1 MKKKTLY
8 TLNVGDQE
16 YEDMEGEEDK
26 DNTAT
31 TGLLYSE
38 ADRCPICLNCLLEK
52 EIGFPE
58 SCNHV
63 FCMTCILKWAE
74 TLASCPIDRKP
85 FQAVFKVSALEGC
98 VKVQVKRQLRETK
111 DKINE
116 TSFKKLL
123 SYHENS
129 KSSMRKYIIRD
140 DLLSAKLQDL
150 KIHRKTKHS
159 EMGGKKNATI
169 KIKKPRRSNQCT
181 SQYFRNFF
189 SNMFSSS
196 SNTGESSFTCRAYCT
211 EFIEVNE
218 VSALIRQKRQELE
231 LSWFPDT
238 LPGIGRIG
246 FIPWNIETEVL
257 PPIPSVLPRTIFPT
271 STISLENFGTSCK
284 GYALAHTQEGEEKKQ
299 TSGTSNTR
307 GSRRKPAATTPT
319 RRSTRNTRAETVTQ
333 SQRSPVSNNSGCD
346 APENNNPS
354 VSVSSSAES
363 EKQTRQA
370 PKRKSVRRGRKP
382 PLLKKKL
389 RSSAP
394 PPEKSSSSDSVDEE
408 TAESDT
414 PPVLEKEHQSDEESS
429 NTFTVQTDVKNKS
442 ANGLKS
448 CSEQIEESEE
458 HIENHDTEEK
468 VESLYSESCIQNPPV
483 LVEEEEEVQK
493 VENTGIE
500 DIQKVEN
507 TVIED
512 IQKVENTGI
521 EEIQKVENTG
531 IEDIQ
536 KVETTGIEEIKKVDN
551 TGIEEIQK
559 TENTG
564 IEEIQKTENTGI
576 EEIQKVE
583 NTGIE
588 EIQKVENTDNEEI
601 QKVENTDNE
610 EIQKVE
616 NTDNE
621 EIQKVENTDNEEIQK
636 VENTDNEAYVFC
648 LESEISENISEKDDD
663 LLENQDQVSGPS
675 ESEVKDICTDHSPN
689 DSLTCSA
696 SEMEVQQ
703 PIPNLDELSENAEVV
718 VDEEKVVEVNE
729 EKVKD
734 VNDEEVRE
742 STIVETI
749 DHEDSTVKAD
759 QLVDSPKL
767 EFSEGGIIQRV
778 DKTSI
783 ESSEI
788 QLPGHVETEDAE
800 IITTCDTSGNENFK
814 SIQDSE
820 NNLLKI
826 NLNTKLDTS
835 LEEKIDSLVE
845 HPRSTELPNTHIEQ
859 IQKHFSEDNN
869 EMIPMECDS
878 FCSDQNESG
887 IELSV
892 NADAKQLNRNS
903 AEHGSQNNMPSSDS
917 VSEKVETLSQPF
929 ESPTDMIDKAK
940 KPRTRRSRFHSPSTT
955 WSPNKDTAREK
966 KRSQSPSPKRETGKE
981 SRKSQSPSPKKES
994 ARGRRKSRSQSPKK
1008 DIAKERSQSQS
1019 RSPKKDSTRDG
1030 KRSESLSP
1038 KRDTSRENRRS
1049 QSRVKDYSPREKS
1062 RSQSRERESDRDG
1075 PRRERER
1082 RNRRWSRSRSRS
1094 RSPSRSRTKSKSSS
1108 FGRNDRDN
1116 YSPRWKERWAND
1128 GWRCPRGNDRYRK
1141 SDPEK
1146 QNENTRKEK
1155 NDISP
1160 DTDDPNSADKH
1171 RIDCPSWVTE
1181 KINSGPDPR
1190 TRNPEKVKDS
1200 HWEENRNEN
1209 SGNSWNKNFGSG
1221 WMSNRGRG
1229 NRGRGT
1235 YRGSFAYIDQSENRW
1250 QNQKPLSGNSNGSG
1264 NESFKF
1270 VEQQPYKRK
1279 GEQEF
1284 SFDTPA
1290 DRSGWTSA
1298 SSWAVRKTLPA
1309 DVQNY
1314 YSRRGRNSSGSQS
1327 GWMRQEEETTEQD
1340 SNLKDQTNQQGD
1352 CSQLPINMM
1361 QPQMNVMP
1369 QQMNAQHQPMNLFP
1383 YPVPGVH
1390 APLMNIQRNPF
1401 NIHPQLPLHLHTGV
1415 PLIQVAAPT
1424 SVSQGLPPPPPPPPP
1439 SQQVHYIASQPDGK
1453 QLQGIPG
1460 ASHVSNSMST
1470 PVLPAPTA
1478 APGNMETVQGPSSGN
1493 TSSSSHSKASNA
1505 AVKLAESKVS
1515 VTVEAS
1521 ADSSK
1526 TDKKLQ
1532 IQEKAAQEVKL
1543 AIKPFYQNK
1552 DITKEEYKE
1561 IVRKAV
1567 DKVCHSKSGEVNS
1580 TKVAN
1585 LVKAYVDKYKYS
1597 RKGSQKKTLEEP
1609 VSTEKHIG

>member
-1 MKKKTLY
+1 MKKRTVY

-16 YEDMEGEEDK
+16 YEDMEGEENK

-31 TGLLYSE
+31 TVLLYSE

-52 EIGFPE
+52 EVGFPE

-85 FQAVFKVSALEGC
+85 FQAVFKVSTLEGC
-98 VKVQVKRQLRETK
+98 VKVQVQRQSRETK

-116 TSFKKLL
+116 SSFKKQLF
-123 SYHENS
+123 SHENS
-129 KSSMRKYIIRD
+129 KTCTRKKIIGE
-140 DLLSAKLQDL
+140 DLLSAKFYDL
-150 KIHRKTKHS
+150 KMHRKTKYS
-159 EMGGKKNATI
+159 EMGGNKNAT
-169 KIKKPRRSNQCT
+169 KIKPRRSNQCT
-181 SQYFRNFF
+181 SQFFRNFL

-196 SNTGESSFTCRAYCT
+196 SHTGESSFTCRAYCT

-218 VSALIRQKRQELE
+218 ISALIRQKRQELE

-238 LPGIGRIG
+238 LPGIGRVG
-246 FIPWNIETEVL
+246 FIPWNIGTEVL
-257 PPIPSVLPRTIFPT
+257 PLISSVMPRTIFPT
-271 STISLENFGTSCK
+271 STISLENFGASYK

-346 APENNNPS
+346 APDNNNPP

-394 PPEKSSSSDSVDEE
+394 PPEKSSSSDSADE

-414 PPVLEKEHQSDEESS
+414 PPVLEKEHQSDEENR
-429 NTFTVQTDVKNKS
+429 NTCTVQADVEDKS
-442 ANGLKS
+442 ANDLKS

-458 HIENHDTEEK
+458 HTENHDTEER
-468 VESLYSESCIQNPPV
+468 VETSHSESCTQEDPV
-483 LVEEEEEVQK
+483 LVREEEEVQK
-493 VENTGIE
+493 V
-500 DIQKVEN
+500 
-507 TVIED
+507 
-512 IQKVENTGI
+512 
-521 EEIQKVENTG
+521 
-531 IEDIQ
+531 
-536 KVETTGIEEIKKVDN
+536 DN
-551 TGIEEIQK
+551 TDIK
-559 TENTG
+559 AN
-564 IEEIQKTENTGI
+564 
-576 EEIQKVE
+576 
-583 NTGIE
+583 
-588 EIQKVENTDNEEI
+588 
-601 QKVENTDNE
+601 
-610 EIQKVE
+610 
-616 NTDNE
+616 
-621 EIQKVENTDNEEIQK
+621 
-636 VENTDNEAYVFC
+636 VFC
-648 LESEISENISEKDDD
+648 LESEISKNISEKEGDS
-663 LLENQDQVSGPS
+663 LENQDPVSEPS
-675 ESEVKDICTDHSPN
+675 ESELKADTCTDHPPN
-689 DSLTCSA
+689 DFLTCST
-696 SEMEVQQ
+696 SEIEVHQ
-703 PIPNLDELSENAEVV
+703 PIPSLGDSSENAELVV
-718 VDEEKVVEVNE
+718 SKENVVEVNE
-729 EKVKD
+729 EAIID
-734 VNDEEVRE
+734 VNDEKVTV
-742 STIVETI
+742 SPIVEII
-749 DHEDSTVKAD
+749 DHEDTIVKAEEF
-759 QLVDSPKL
+759 VHSPKL
-767 EFSEGGIIQRV
+767 ESSEGEIIQTV
-778 DKTSI
+778 DKTSV

-800 IITTCDTSGNENFK
+800 ITAMCDTSGNENF
-814 SIQDSE
+814 SSSQDSE
-820 NNLLKI
+820 NNLLKN
-826 NLNTKLDTS
+826 NLNTKLDES
-835 LEEKIDSLVE
+835 LEEKTESLVE

-859 IQKHFSEDNN
+859 IQQHSSEDNN

-887 IELSV
+887 VELAV
-892 NADAKQLNRNS
+892 NADAKQLNKSS
-903 AEHGSQNNMPSSDS
+903 AEGSSQNNVPSSDS
-917 VSEKVETLSQPF
+917 VSEKVETVSQPF
-929 ESPTDMIDKAK
+929 ESPIDMIDKAK

-955 WSPNKDTAREK
+955 WSPNKDTGRERK
-966 KRSQSPSPKRETGKE
+966 QSQSPSPKRDTGKE
-981 SRKSQSPSPKKES
+981 SRKSRSPSPKKES

-1008 DIAKERSQSQS
+1008 DVAREKRRSQS
-1019 RSPKKDSTRDG
+1019 RSPKRESTREG

-1038 KRDTSRENRRS
+1038 KRETSRENRRS
-1049 QSRVKDYSPREKS
+1049 QSRVKDSSPREKS
-1062 RSQSRERESDRDG
+1062 RSRSRERESDRDG
-1075 PRRERER
+1075 ARRDRERERER
-1082 RNRRWSRSRSRS
+1082 RTRRWSRSRSRS
-1094 RSPSRSRTKSKSSS
+1094 RSPSRSRTKTNKSSS
-1108 FGRNDRDN
+1108 FGRTDRDS

-1128 GWRCPRGNDRYRK
+1128 GWRCPRGKDRYRK
-1141 SDPEK
+1141 NDPEK

-1155 NDISP
+1155 NDISS
-1160 DTDDPNSADKH
+1160 DADYPNSADKH
-1171 RIDCPSWVTE
+1171 RNDCPSWVTE

-1190 TRNPEKVKDS
+1190 TRNPEKLKNS

-1235 YRGSFAYIDQSENRW
+1235 YRGSFAYTDQNENRW
-1250 QNQKPLSGNSNGSG
+1250 QNRKPLSGNSNDSG

-1279 GEQEF
+1279 NEQEF

-1314 YSRRGRNSSGSQS
+1314 YSRRGRNPSGSQS
-1327 GWMRQEEETTEQD
+1327 GWMRQEEETVEQD

-1352 CSQLPINMM
+1352 GSQLPINMM
-1361 QPQMNVMP
+1361 QPQMNVMQ
-1369 QQMNAQHQPMNLFP
+1369 QQMNAQHQPMNIFP
-1383 YPVPGVH
+1383 YPVGVH
-1390 APLMNIQRNPF
+1390 APLMNIQRGPY

-1415 PLIQVAAPT
+1415 PLMQVAAPT

-1439 SQQVHYIASQPDGK
+1439 SQQVNYMASQTDGK
-1453 QLQGIPG
+1453 QLQGTPS
-1460 ASHVSNSMST
+1460 ASHVSNNMST
-1470 PVLPAPTA
+1470 PVLPAPAA
-1478 APGNMETVQGPSSGN
+1478 APGNSETVQGPSSGN
-1493 TSSSSHSKASNA
+1493 TSSSSHSKASDA

-1597 RKGSQKKTLEEP
+1597 RKGSQKKTLEES
-1609 VSTEKHIG
+1609 VSAEKNIG

>member
-1 MKKKTLY
+1 MGPPPPPEQARRPRPEETLFQGEMKKKTLY

-16 YEDMEGEEDK
+16 YEDTEGEENK

-52 EIGFPE
+52 EVGFPE

-85 FQAVFKVSALEGC
+85 FQTVFKFSALEGC
-98 VKVQVKRQLRETK
+98 VKVQVKRQVRGTK
-111 DKINE
+111 DKKNE
-116 TSFKKLL
+116 SSFKKQL

-129 KSSMRKYIIRD
+129 KSCMRKKVLRE
-140 DLLSAKLQDL
+140 DLLSAKLYDL
-150 KIHRKTKHS
+150 KMIHKNAKYS

-169 KIKKPRRSNQCT
+169 KMHKPRRSNTCT
-181 SQYFRNFF
+181 SQCFRNVF
-189 SNMFSSS
+189 SNMFPSSS
-196 SNTGESSFTCRAYCT
+196 HPGESSFTCRAYCT

-218 VSALIRQKRQELE
+218 ISALIRQKRQELE

-257 PPIPSVLPRTIFPT
+257 PLVSSLLPRTIFPT

-319 RRSTRNTRAETVTQ
+319 RRSTRNTRAETVSQ

-346 APENNNPS
+346 APDNNNPS
-354 VSVSSSAES
+354 LSVSSSAES

-370 PKRKSVRRGRKP
+370 PKRKPVRRGRKP

-389 RSSAP
+389 RSSVPA
-394 PPEKSSSSDSVDEE
+394 PEKSSSSESVDEE

-414 PPVLEKEHQSDEESS
+414 PPVLEKEHQSDIESS
-429 NTFTVQTDVKNKS
+429 NTCTVQIDVDNES

-448 CSEQIEESEE
+448 CSEQIEEGEE
-458 HIENHDTEEK
+458 RPENHDTEEGVK
-468 VESLYSESCIQNPPV
+468 ASYSEACAQDPPV
-483 LVEEEEEVQK
+483 LVGEE
-493 VENTGIE
+493 
-500 DIQKVEN
+500 
-507 TVIED
+507 
-512 IQKVENTGI
+512 
-521 EEIQKVENTG
+521 EEIQKVENTS
-531 IEDIQ
+531 IEANIL
-536 KVETTGIEEIKKVDN
+536 
-551 TGIEEIQK
+551 
-559 TENTG
+559 
-564 IEEIQKTENTGI
+564 
-576 EEIQKVE
+576 
-583 NTGIE
+583 
-588 EIQKVENTDNEEI
+588 
-601 QKVENTDNE
+601 
-610 EIQKVE
+610 
-616 NTDNE
+616 
-621 EIQKVENTDNEEIQK
+621 
-636 VENTDNEAYVFC
+636 C
-648 LESEISENISEKDDD
+648 LESEISRNISEKGDDP
-663 LLENQDQVSGPS
+663 LENQDQMSRPS
-675 ESEVKDICTDHSPN
+675 ESEVKADICTDHPPEN
-689 DSLTCSA
+689 FLTCSA
-696 SEMEVQQ
+696 SEIEVHQ
-703 PIPNLDELSENAEVV
+703 PVPSLGELPENAESV
-718 VDEEKVVEVNE
+718 VNE
-729 EKVKD
+729 EQVI
-734 VNDEEVRE
+734 E
-742 STIVETI
+742 SPAVENI
-749 DHEDSTVKAD
+749 DHKDAVAKTE
-759 QLVDSPKL
+759 QLIDSPKL
-767 EFSEGGIIQRV
+767 ESSEGEIIQTV
-778 DKTSI
+778 DKKSI
-783 ESSEI
+783 ESLEV
-788 QLPGHVETEDAE
+788 QLLGHVETEDAE
-800 IITTCDTSGNENFK
+800 IVAIHDTSGDENFN

-820 NNLLKI
+820 NNLLKN
-826 NLNTKLDTS
+826 NLNAKLDKS
-835 LEEKIDSLVE
+835 LEEKTESLVE
-845 HPRSTELPNTHIEQ
+845 HPRSTQLPNTHIQQVE
-859 IQKHFSEDNN
+859 KRFSEDNN

-878 FCSDQNESG
+878 FCSDQNESE
-887 IELSV
+887 IEPSV
-892 NADAKQLNRNS
+892 NADAKQLNENS
-903 AEHGSQNNMPSSDS
+903 VENSSQNNLPSSDPTN
-917 VSEKVETLSQPF
+917 EKVETVSQPS
-929 ESPTDMIDKAK
+929 ESPIDMIDKAK

-955 WSPNKDTAREK
+955 WSPNKDTAQEK
-966 KRSQSPSPKRETGKE
+966 RRSQSPSPKRETGKE
-981 SRKSQSPSPKKES
+981 SRKSRSPSPKKES
-994 ARGRRKSRSQSPKK
+994 ARGWRKSRSQSPRK
-1008 DIAKERSQSQS
+1008 DITRERRRSQS
-1019 RSPKKDSTRDG
+1019 RSPKRESTREG

-1038 KRDTSRENRRS
+1038 KRDTSGENRRS
-1049 QSRVKDYSPREKS
+1049 QSRVKDPSPREKS
-1062 RSQSRERESDRDG
+1062 RSRSRERESDRDG
-1075 PRRERER
+1075 PRRDRDRER
-1082 RNRRWSRSRSRS
+1082 RARRWSRSRSRS

-1108 FGRNDRDN
+1108 FGRNDRDS

-1141 SDPEK
+1141 NDPEK

-1160 DTDDPNSADKH
+1160 DADDPNSADKH
-1171 RIDCPSWVTE
+1171 RNDCPNWVTE

-1190 TRNPEKVKDS
+1190 TRNPEKLKDS
-1200 HWEENRNEN
+1200 HWEENRNED

-1221 WMSNRGRG
+1221 WLSNRGRG

-1235 YRGSFAYIDQSENRW
+1235 YRGGFAYTDQNENRW
-1250 QNQKPLSGNSNGSG
+1250 QNRKPLSGNSNSSGS
-1264 NESFKF
+1264 ESFKF

-1279 GEQEF
+1279 SEQEF

-1314 YSRRGRNSSGSQS
+1314 YSRRGRSSSGAQS
-1327 GWMRQEEETTEQD
+1327 GWMRQEEETAEQD
-1340 SNLKDQTNQQGD
+1340 SNLKDQTNQQADG
-1352 CSQLPINMM
+1352 SQLPINMM
-1361 QPQMNVMP
+1361 QPQMNVMQ
-1369 QQMNAQHQPMNLFP
+1369 QQMNAQHQPLNIFP
-1383 YPVPGVH
+1383 YPVGVH

-1415 PLIQVAAPT
+1415 PLMQVAAPP
-1424 SVSQGLPPPPPPPPP
+1424 SVTQGLPPPPPPPPP
-1439 SQQVHYIASQPDGK
+1439 SQVNYIVSQPDGK
-1453 QLQGIPG
+1453 QLQGIPS
-1460 ASHVSNSMST
+1460 ASHVSSNMST
-1470 PVLPAPTA
+1470 PVLPAPAA
-1478 APGNMETVQGPSSGN
+1478 APGNTGTVQGPSSGN

-1597 RKGSQKKTLEEP
+1597 RKGSQKKTVEEP
-1609 VSTEKHIG
+1609 VSTEKNIG

>member
-1 MKKKTLY
+1 MKKKTVY

-16 YEDMEGEEDK
+16 YEDMEGEENK
-26 DNTAT
+26 DNTAA
-31 TGLLYSE
+31 TGLLHSE

-52 EIGFPE
+52 EVGFPE

-85 FQAVFKVSALEGC
+85 FQAVFKVSALEDC
-98 VKVQVKRQLRETK
+98 VKVQVKRQLRERK
-111 DKINE
+111 DKINKS
-116 TSFKKLL
+116 SFKKQFTC
-123 SYHENS
+123 HENS
-129 KSSMRKYIIRD
+129 KSCMRKKTME
-140 DLLSAKLQDL
+140 DLLSAKLYDL
-150 KIHRKTKHS
+150 KMHRNIKYN
-159 EMGGKKNATI
+159 EMGGKNNAII

-181 SQYFRNFF
+181 SQYFRNLF

-196 SNTGESSFTCRAYCT
+196 SHTGESFTCKAYCT

-218 VSALIRQKRQELE
+218 ISALIRQKRQELE

-238 LPGIGRIG
+238 FPGIGRIG

-257 PPIPSVLPRTIFPT
+257 PLISSVLPRSIFQT

-284 GYALAHTQEGEEKKQ
+284 GYALAHTQEGDEKKQ

-307 GSRRKPAATTPT
+307 GSRRKPAAATPT
-319 RRSTRNTRAETVTQ
+319 RRSTRNTRAETASQ
-333 SQRSPVSNNSGCD
+333 SQRSPVSHNSGCD
-346 APENNNPS
+346 VPDNSNPS

-389 RSSAP
+389 RSSVP

-408 TAESDT
+408 TTESDT
-414 PPVLEKEHQSDEESS
+414 LPLLEKEHQSDEESS
-429 NTFTVQTDVKNKS
+429 NTCAVQINVESKS

-448 CSEQIEESEE
+448 CSEQIEESED
-458 HIENHDTEEK
+458 HTKNHDAEER
-468 VESLYSESCIQNPPV
+468 VESSYSESCTQDPPV
-483 LVEEEEEVQK
+483 LVGKEEEVQK

-500 DIQKVEN
+500 AN
-507 TVIED
+507 
-512 IQKVENTGI
+512 
-521 EEIQKVENTG
+521 
-531 IEDIQ
+531 
-536 KVETTGIEEIKKVDN
+536 
-551 TGIEEIQK
+551 
-559 TENTG
+559 
-564 IEEIQKTENTGI
+564 
-576 EEIQKVE
+576 
-583 NTGIE
+583 
-588 EIQKVENTDNEEI
+588 
-601 QKVENTDNE
+601 
-610 EIQKVE
+610 
-616 NTDNE
+616 
-621 EIQKVENTDNEEIQK
+621 
-636 VENTDNEAYVFC
+636 VFC
-648 LESEISENISEKDDD
+648 LEREISTGKGDDP
-663 LLENQDQVSGPS
+663 LENQDQVSRHS
-675 ESEVKDICTDHSPN
+675 ESEVKADIGIDHPP
-689 DSLTCSA
+689 DDFLTCSA
-696 SEMEVQQ
+696 SEIEVHQ
-703 PIPNLDELSENAEVV
+703 PLPSLDESSENAELVV
-718 VDEEKVVEVNE
+718 NEENVVEVSEENVVEVSEENIVEVSEENVVEVSEENVLEVSEENVVEVSEENVVKVSEEKVVEISEENVVKVSE
-729 EKVKD
+729 EKVTD
-734 VNDEEVRE
+734 VDDEKVIERP
-742 STIVETI
+742 IVEII
-749 DHEDSTVKAD
+749 DHKDSALKAE
-759 QLVDSPKL
+759 QFVDSPKL
-767 EFSEGGIIQRV
+767 ESSEDGIIQTM
-778 DKTSI
+778 DEISI

-788 QLPGHVETEDAE
+788 QLPGHVETDDAE
-800 IITTCDTSGNENFK
+800 IIATYDTSGNENFN

-820 NNLLKI
+820 NNLLES
-826 NLNTKLDTS
+826 NLNTNLDKS
-835 LEEKIDSLVE
+835 LEEKTESLVE
-845 HPRSTELPNTHIEQ
+845 RARSTELPNTHIEQ

-892 NADAKQLNRNS
+892 NADAKQLNKNS
-903 AEHGSQNNMPSSDS
+903 VEHSSQNNMPTSDPVNEKTET
-917 VSEKVETLSQPF
+917 VSQSF
-929 ESPTDMIDKAK
+929 ESSLDMTDKAK

-955 WSPNKDTAREK
+955 WSPSKDTAQER

-981 SRKSQSPSPKKES
+981 GRKSRSPSPKKEPM
-994 ARGRRKSRSQSPKK
+994 RGRKKSRSQSPIK
-1008 DIAKERSQSQS
+1008 DTVRERRQSQS
-1019 RSPKKDSTRDG
+1019 RSPNRDSTTEE

-1038 KRDTSRENRRS
+1038 KKDTSRENRRS
-1049 QSRVKDYSPREKS
+1049 QSRVKDSSPKDKS
-1062 RSQSRERESDRDG
+1062 RSRSRERESDRDG
-1075 PRRERER
+1075 PRRDRDREWR
-1082 RNRRWSRSRSRS
+1082 TRRWSSSTS
-1094 RSPSRSRTKSKSSS
+1094 HSWSPSRSRTKSKSSS
-1108 FGRNDRDN
+1108 FGRNDRDS

-1128 GWRCPRGNDRYRK
+1128 GWRCPQGNDWYRK
-1141 SDPEK
+1141 NDPEK

-1155 NDISP
+1155 NDIGSNAE
-1160 DTDDPNSADKH
+1160 DPNFAEKH
-1171 RIDCPSWVTE
+1171 RNDCPNWVTE

-1190 TRNPEKVKDS
+1190 TRNPNKLNES
-1200 HWEENRNEN
+1200 YWEENRNEN
-1209 SGNSWNKNFGSG
+1209 SGNFWNKSYGSG
-1221 WMSNRGRG
+1221 WMSNRGGG
-1229 NRGRGT
+1229 NRGRGA
-1235 YRGSFAYIDQSENRW
+1235 YRGGFAYAGQNENRW
-1250 QNQKPLSGNSNGSG
+1250 QDRKPLSGNSNGSG

-1279 GEQEF
+1279 SEQEF

-1327 GWMRQEEETTEQD
+1327 GWMRQEEETAEQD

-1352 CSQLPINMM
+1352 ASQLPINMM
-1361 QPQMNVMP
+1361 QPPMNVMQP
-1369 QQMNAQHQPMNLFP
+1369 QMNTQHQPMSIFP
-1383 YPVPGVH
+1383 YAVGVH
-1390 APLMNIQRNPF
+1390 APLVNIQRGPF

-1415 PLIQVAAPT
+1415 PLMQIAAPT

-1439 SQQVHYIASQPDGK
+1439 SQQVSYIASQPDGK
-1453 QLQGIPG
+1453 QFQGIPG
-1460 ASHVSNSMST
+1460 ASHVSNNMST

-1478 APGNMETVQGPSSGN
+1478 APGNVETVQGPSSGN
-1493 TSSSSHSKASNA
+1493 TSSSSHSKASNV

-1597 RKGSQKKTLEEP
+1597 RKGSQKKSLEEP
-1609 VSTEKHIG
+1609 VCAEKNTG

>member
-1 MKKKTLY
+1 MKKKTVY

-31 TGLLYSE
+31 NGLLYSE
-38 ADRCPICLNCLLEK
+38 ADRCPICLNCLLGK
-52 EIGFPE
+52 EVGFPE

-74 TLASCPIDRKP
+74 TQASCPIDRKP
-85 FQAVFKVSALEGC
+85 FQAVFKISSLEGC
-98 VKVQVKRQLRETK
+98 VKVQVKRQLREAK

-116 TSFKKLL
+116 SSFKKQL
-123 SYHENS
+123 SCHENS
-129 KSSMRKYIIRD
+129 KSCMRKNIGE
-140 DLLSAKLQDL
+140 DLLSAKLYDL
-150 KIHRKTKHS
+150 KMHRKTKYS
-159 EMGGKKNATI
+159 EMRGKKNATM
-169 KIKKPRRSNQCT
+169 KIKKLRRSNQCT
-181 SQYFRNFF
+181 SQSFRNSSF
-189 SNMFSSS
+189 NMFSSTS
-196 SNTGESSFTCRAYCT
+196 HTGDTSFTCRAYCT

-218 VSALIRQKRQELE
+218 ISALIRQKRQELE

-257 PPIPSVLPRTIFPT
+257 PLIPSVLPRTVFPT
-271 STISLENFGTSCK
+271 STISLRNFGTSCK

-307 GSRRKPAATTPT
+307 GSRRKSAAATPT
-319 RRSTRNTRAETVTQ
+319 RRSTRNTRAETVTH
-333 SQRSPVSNNSGCD
+333 SQRSPASNNSGCD
-346 APENNNPS
+346 APDNNNPS
-354 VSVSSSAES
+354 LSVSSSAES

-389 RSSAP
+389 RSSVP
-394 PPEKSSSSDSVDEE
+394 PSEKASSSDSVDEE

-414 PPVLEKEHQSDEESS
+414 PPVLEKEHLSDEESR
-429 NTFTVQTDVKNKS
+429 NTCTVQTNVENKS

-458 HIENHDTEEK
+458 HTENHDTEEK
-468 VESLYSESCIQNPPV
+468 VESSYSESCIQDPPV
-483 LVEEEEEVQK
+483 LVGEEEDVQKVENTGIEEVQKVENAGIEVQKVENTGIEEVQK

-500 DIQKVEN
+500 EVQK
-507 TVIED
+507 I
-512 IQKVENTGI
+512 
-521 EEIQKVENTG
+521 
-531 IEDIQ
+531 
-536 KVETTGIEEIKKVDN
+536 
-551 TGIEEIQK
+551 
-559 TENTG
+559 
-564 IEEIQKTENTGI
+564 
-576 EEIQKVE
+576 
-583 NTGIE
+583 
-588 EIQKVENTDNEEI
+588 ENTDNES
-601 QKVENTDNE
+601 N
-610 EIQKVE
+610 
-616 NTDNE
+616 
-621 EIQKVENTDNEEIQK
+621 
-636 VENTDNEAYVFC
+636 VFC
-648 LESEISENISEKDDD
+648 LESDISKTISEEGGDA
-663 LLENQDQVSGPS
+663 LENEDQISLPS
-675 ESEVKDICTDHSPN
+675 ESEVKADICTDYPPN

-696 SEMEVQQ
+696 SEIEVHQ
-703 PIPNLDELSENAEVV
+703 PVPSLDELSENAEIVMV
-718 VDEEKVVEVNE
+718 NEEKVVEVNE
-729 EKVKD
+729 EKVTD
-734 VNDEEVRE
+734 VNDQEVIE
-742 STIVETI
+742 SPTVEII
-749 DHEDSTVKAD
+749 DHNDSTVEAE

-767 EFSEGGIIQRV
+767 ESSEGGIIQTV

-788 QLPGHVETEDAE
+788 QLPGHVETGDTEVM
-800 IITTCDTSGNENFK
+800 CDTSGNENFN

-820 NNLLKI
+820 STLLKN

-835 LEEKIDSLVE
+835 LEEKAESLVE
-845 HPRSTELPNTHIEQ
+845 QPRSTELPNTHIEQ

-878 FCSDQNESG
+878 YCSDQNESG

-892 NADAKQLNRNS
+892 NTDAKQLNKNS
-903 AEHGSQNNMPSSDS
+903 AEHSSQNNMPFSDP
-917 VSEKVETLSQPF
+917 VSEKVETVSQPF
-929 ESPTDMIDKAK
+929 ENPIDMIDKAK

-994 ARGRRKSRSQSPKK
+994 SRGRRKSRSQSPKQ
-1008 DIAKERSQSQS
+1008 DIARERRQSQS
-1019 RSPKKDSTRDG
+1019 RSPKRDSTREG

-1049 QSRVKDYSPREKS
+1049 QSRVKDSSPTEKS
-1062 RSQSRERESDRDG
+1062 RSRSRERESDRDG

-1082 RNRRWSRSRSRS
+1082 DRERRTRRWSRSRSRS

-1108 FGRNDRDN
+1108 FGRNDRDS

-1141 SDPEK
+1141 NDAEK

-1160 DTDDPNSADKH
+1160 DADDPNSADKH
-1171 RIDCPSWVTE
+1171 RNDCSSWVTE
-1181 KINSGPDPR
+1181 TINSGPDPR
-1190 TRNPEKVKDS
+1190 TRHPEKLKDS
-1200 HWEENRNEN
+1200 PWEENRNEN
-1209 SGNSWNKNFGSG
+1209 SGNAWNKNFGSG
-1221 WMSNRGRG
+1221 WISNRGRG

-1235 YRGSFAYIDQSENRW
+1235 YRGNFVYSDQNENRW
-1250 QNQKPLSGNSNGSG
+1250 QNRKPLSGNSNGSG

-1270 VEQQPYKRK
+1270 VEQQHYKRK
-1279 GEQEF
+1279 SEQEF

-1327 GWMRQEEETTEQD
+1327 GWMRQEEETPEQD

-1352 CSQLPINMM
+1352 GSQLPINMM
-1361 QPQMNVMP
+1361 QPQMNVMQ
-1369 QQMNAQHQPMNLFP
+1369 QQMNAQHQPMNIFP
-1383 YPVPGVH
+1383 YPMGVH

-1415 PLIQVAAPT
+1415 PLMQVAAPT

-1439 SQQVHYIASQPDGK
+1439 SQQVNYITSQPDGK
-1453 QLQGIPG
+1453 QLQ
-1460 ASHVSNSMST
+1460 
-1470 PVLPAPTA
+1470 
-1478 APGNMETVQGPSSGN
+1478 
-1493 TSSSSHSKASNA
+1493 
-1505 AVKLAESKVS
+1505 
-1515 VTVEAS
+1515 
-1521 ADSSK
+1521 
-1526 TDKKLQ
+1526 
-1532 IQEKAAQEVKL
+1532 
-1543 AIKPFYQNK
+1543 
-1552 DITKEEYKE
+1552 
-1561 IVRKAV
+1561 
-1567 DKVCHSKSGEVNS
+1567 VCHSKSGEVNS

-1609 VSTEKHIG
+1609 VSTEKNIG

>member
-1 MKKKTLY
+1 MKKRTVY

-16 YEDMEGEEDK
+16 YEDMEGEENK

-31 TGLLYSE
+31 TVLLYSE

-52 EIGFPE
+52 EVGFPE

-98 VKVQVKRQLRETK
+98 VKVQVQRQLRETK

-116 TSFKKLL
+116 NSFKKQLF
-123 SYHENS
+123 SYENS
-129 KSSMRKYIIRD
+129 KTCMRKKITGE
-140 DLLSAKLQDL
+140 DLLSAKFYDL
-150 KIHRKTKHS
+150 KMHRKTTYS
-159 EMGGKKNATI
+159 EMGRKKNATI
-169 KIKKPRRSNQCT
+169 KIKPPRSNQCT
-181 SQYFRNFF
+181 SQYFRNFL

-196 SNTGESSFTCRAYCT
+196 SHTGESSFTCRAYCT

-218 VSALIRQKRQELE
+218 ISALIRQKRQELE

-257 PPIPSVLPRTIFPT
+257 PLISSVMPRTIFPT
-271 STISLENFGTSCK
+271 STISLENFGTSYK

-346 APENNNPS
+346 APDNSNPP
-354 VSVSSSAES
+354 VSVSPSAES

-389 RSSAP
+389 RSSVP
-394 PPEKSSSSDSVDEE
+394 PPEKSSSSDSADE

-414 PPVLEKEHQSDEESS
+414 PPVLEKEHQSDEENS
-429 NTFTVQTDVKNKS
+429 NTCAVQTNVDDKS

-448 CSEQIEESEE
+448 GSEQIEESE
-458 HIENHDTEEK
+458 HTENHDTEER
-468 VESLYSESCIQNPPV
+468 VESSYSESCTQEDPV
-483 LVEEEEEVQK
+483 LVGEEEEVQK
-493 VENTGIE
+493 V
-500 DIQKVEN
+500 
-507 TVIED
+507 
-512 IQKVENTGI
+512 
-521 EEIQKVENTG
+521 
-531 IEDIQ
+531 
-536 KVETTGIEEIKKVDN
+536 DN
-551 TGIEEIQK
+551 TDMK
-559 TENTG
+559 AN
-564 IEEIQKTENTGI
+564 
-576 EEIQKVE
+576 
-583 NTGIE
+583 
-588 EIQKVENTDNEEI
+588 
-601 QKVENTDNE
+601 
-610 EIQKVE
+610 
-616 NTDNE
+616 
-621 EIQKVENTDNEEIQK
+621 
-636 VENTDNEAYVFC
+636 VFC
-648 LESEISENISEKDDD
+648 LESEVSENISEKGGGP
-663 LLENQDQVSGPS
+663 LENQDAICGPS
-675 ESEVKDICTDHSPN
+675 ESELKADIGTDHSP
-689 DSLTCSA
+689 DDFLTCSA
-696 SEMEVQQ
+696 SEIEVHQ
-703 PIPNLDELSENAEVV
+703 PTPSLGDLSENAELVV
-718 VDEEKVVEVNE
+718 SKENVEVNE
-729 EKVKD
+729 EKIID
-734 VNDEEVRE
+734 VNDEKVIV
-742 STIVETI
+742 SPIVEII
-749 DHEDSTVKAD
+749 DHKDTTVKTE
-759 QLVDSPKL
+759 QLADSPKL
-767 EFSEGGIIQRV
+767 ESSEGGVIQTV
-778 DKTSI
+778 DKTSV
-783 ESSEI
+783 ETSEI

-800 IITTCDTSGNENFK
+800 ITATCDTPGNENFS

-820 NNLLKI
+820 NNLLKN
-826 NLNTKLDTS
+826 NLNTKLDGS
-835 LEEKIDSLVE
+835 LEEKPESLVE
-845 HPRSTELPNTHIEQ
+845 HTRSTELPNTHIEQ
-859 IQKHFSEDNN
+859 IQQRSSEDNN

-887 IELSV
+887 IELAV
-892 NADAKQLNRNS
+892 NADAKQLNKSS
-903 AEHGSQNNMPSSDS
+903 AEGSSQNNVPSSDP
-917 VSEKVETLSQPF
+917 VSEKVETASQPY
-929 ESPTDMIDKAK
+929 ESPIDMIDKAK

-955 WSPNKDTAREK
+955 WSPNKDTARERK
-966 KRSQSPSPKRETGKE
+966 QSQSPSPKRETGKE

-1008 DIAKERSQSQS
+1008 DIAREKRRSQS
-1019 RSPKKDSTRDG
+1019 RSPKRESTREG

-1038 KRDTSRENRRS
+1038 KRETSRENRRS
-1049 QSRVKDYSPREKS
+1049 QSRVKDSSPREKS
-1062 RSQSRERESDRDG
+1062 RSRSRERESDRDG
-1075 PRRERER
+1075 ARRDRERERER
-1082 RNRRWSRSRSRS
+1082 RTRRWSRSRSRS

-1108 FGRNDRDN
+1108 FGRNDRDS

-1155 NDISP
+1155 NDISS
-1160 DTDDPNSADKH
+1160 DADYPNSADKH
-1171 RIDCPSWVTE
+1171 RNDCPSWVTE

-1190 TRNPEKVKDS
+1190 TRNPEKLKNS

-1235 YRGSFAYIDQSENRW
+1235 YRGSFAYTDQSENRW
-1250 QNQKPLSGNSNGSG
+1250 QNRKPLSGNSNDSG

-1279 GEQEF
+1279 NEQEF

-1327 GWMRQEEETTEQD
+1327 GWMRQEEETVEQD

-1352 CSQLPINMM
+1352 GSQLPINMM
-1361 QPQMNVMP
+1361 QPQMNVM
-1369 QQMNAQHQPMNLFP
+1369 QQQVNAQQHQPMNIFP
-1383 YPVPGVH
+1383 YPVGVH
-1390 APLMNIQRNPF
+1390 APLMNIQRGPF

-1415 PLIQVAAPT
+1415 PLMQVAAPT

-1439 SQQVHYIASQPDGK
+1439 SQQVNYMASQTDGK
-1453 QLQGIPG
+1453 QLQGTPG
-1460 ASHVSNSMST
+1460 AAHVSNNMST
-1470 PVLPAPTA
+1470 PVLPAPAAAA
-1478 APGNMETVQGPSSGN
+1478 APGNSETVQGPSSGN
-1493 TSSSSHSKASNA
+1493 TSSSSHSKASDA

-1609 VSTEKHIG
+1609 VSTEKNIG

>member
-1 MKKKTLY
+1 METPFQGEMKKKTVY

-52 EIGFPE
+52 EVGFPE

-74 TLASCPIDRKP
+74 
-85 FQAVFKVSALEGC
+85 
-98 VKVQVKRQLRETK
+98 VQVKRQLRDAK
-111 DKINE
+111 DNINE
-116 TSFKKLL
+116 SSFKKQL
-123 SYHENS
+123 SCHENS
-129 KSSMRKYIIRD
+129 KSCMRKNIGG
-140 DLLSAKLQDL
+140 LLSGKLYDL
-150 KIHRKTKHS
+150 KIHRKTKCS
-159 EMGGKKNATI
+159 EMGGKKNASM
-169 KIKKPRRSNQCT
+169 KMQKLRRSNQCT
-181 SQYFRNFF
+181 SSSFRNSF
-189 SNMFSSS
+189 SNIFSSTS
-196 SNTGESSFTCRAYCT
+196 HTGDSSFTYRAYCT
-211 EFIEVNE
+211 ELIEVNE
-218 VSALIRQKRQELE
+218 ISALIRQKRQELE

-238 LPGIGRIG
+238 LPAIGRIG

-257 PPIPSVLPRTIFPT
+257 PLNPSVLPRTIFPT

-299 TSGTSNTR
+299 TSSTSNTR
-307 GSRRKPAATTPT
+307 GSRRKSAAAIPT
-319 RRSTRNTRAETVTQ
+319 RRSTRNTRTETVTH
-333 SQRSPVSNNSGCD
+333 SQKSPASNNSGYD
-346 APENNNPS
+346 APENSNPS
-354 VSVSSSAES
+354 LSVSSSAES

-389 RSSAP
+389 RSSVP
-394 PPEKSSSSDSVDEE
+394 PPEKASSSDTVDEE

-414 PPVLEKEHQSDEESS
+414 PPVLEKEHLSDEESR
-429 NTFTVQTDVKNKS
+429 NTCTVQTNVENKS

-458 HIENHDTEEK
+458 HSENHDTGEK
-468 VESLYSESCIQNPPV
+468 VESSHSESCIQDPPI
-483 LVEEEEEVQK
+483 LIGEEEDVQKVKNTGIEEIQKIENASIEEVQK

-500 DIQKVEN
+500 VQKVEN
-507 TVIED
+507 M
-512 IQKVENTGI
+512 
-521 EEIQKVENTG
+521 
-531 IEDIQ
+531 
-536 KVETTGIEEIKKVDN
+536 
-551 TGIEEIQK
+551 
-559 TENTG
+559 
-564 IEEIQKTENTGI
+564 
-576 EEIQKVE
+576 
-583 NTGIE
+583 
-588 EIQKVENTDNEEI
+588 DNES
-601 QKVENTDNE
+601 K
-610 EIQKVE
+610 
-616 NTDNE
+616 
-621 EIQKVENTDNEEIQK
+621 
-636 VENTDNEAYVFC
+636 VFC
-648 LESEISENISEKDDD
+648 IEGDISKTISEEGGDRSENEDQIS
-663 LLENQDQVSGPS
+663 VPS
-675 ESEVKDICTDHSPN
+675 ESEVKVDKCTDHPPN
-689 DSLTCSA
+689 DALTYSA
-696 SEMEVQQ
+696 SEIEVHQ
-703 PIPNLDELSENAEVV
+703 PVPSLDELSENAEIVV
-718 VDEEKVVEVNE
+718 NEEKVVEVNE
-729 EKVKD
+729 EKVVE
-734 VNDEEVRE
+734 VNDQEVIE
-742 STIVETI
+742 SPIVEII
-749 DHEDSTVKAD
+749 DHNSSTVKEE
-759 QLVDSPKL
+759 QLGDSPKL
-767 EFSEGGIIQRV
+767 ESSEGGIIQTE

-783 ESSEI
+783 EISEI
-788 QLPGHVETEDAE
+788 QLPGHVETGDAE
-800 IITTCDTSGNENFK
+800 VMCDTSGNENFN

-820 NNLLKI
+820 SNLLK
-826 NLNTKLDTS
+826 NNFNTKLDTS
-835 LEEKIDSLVE
+835 LEEKAESLVE
-845 HPRSTELPNTHIEQ
+845 HPRSTELPNTHVDQ

-878 FCSDQNESG
+878 YCSDQNECG
-887 IELSV
+887 IELSI
-892 NADAKQLNRNS
+892 NTDAKQLNKNS
-903 AEHGSQNNMPSSDS
+903 AEHSFQNDMPSSDL
-917 VSEKVETLSQPF
+917 VSEKVETVSQPL
-929 ESPTDMIDKAK
+929 ENPIDMIDKAK
-940 KPRTRRSRFHSPSTT
+940 KPRIRRSRFHSPSTT
-955 WSPNKDTAREK
+955 WSPNRDTTREK

-981 SRKSQSPSPKKES
+981 IRKSRSPSPKKES
-994 ARGRRKSRSQSPKK
+994 RGRRKSRSQSPRK
-1008 DIAKERSQSQS
+1008 DIARERRQSQS
-1019 RSPKKDSTRDG
+1019 RSPKKDSTTEG

-1049 QSRVKDYSPREKS
+1049 QSRVKDSSPTEKS
-1062 RSQSRERESDRDG
+1062 RSRSRERESDRDG

-1082 RNRRWSRSRSRS
+1082 DRERRTRRWSRSRSRS
-1094 RSPSRSRTKSKSSS
+1094 RSPSRSRTKNKSSS
-1108 FGRNDRDN
+1108 FGRNDRES

-1141 SDPEK
+1141 NDLEK

-1160 DTDDPNSADKH
+1160 DADDPNSADKH
-1171 RIDCPSWVTE
+1171 RNDCSSWVTE
-1181 KINSGPDPR
+1181 TINSGPDPR
-1190 TRNPEKVKDS
+1190 TRHPEKLKDS
-1200 HWEENRNEN
+1200 PWEENRNEN
-1209 SGNSWNKNFGSG
+1209 SGNTWNKNVGSG

-1235 YRGSFAYIDQSENRW
+1235 YRGNFAYSDQNENRW
-1250 QNQKPLSGNSNGSG
+1250 QNRKPLSGNSNGSG

-1279 GEQEF
+1279 SEQEF

-1327 GWMRQEEETTEQD
+1327 GWMRQEEETPEQD

-1352 CSQLPINMM
+1352 GSQLPINMM
-1361 QPQMNVMP
+1361 QPQMNVMQ
-1369 QQMNAQHQPMNLFP
+1369 QQMNAQHQPMNIFP
-1383 YPVPGVH
+1383 YPMGVH
-1390 APLMNIQRNPF
+1390 APLMNIQRNPY

-1415 PLIQVAAPT
+1415 PLMQVAAPT

-1439 SQQVHYIASQPDGK
+1439 SQQVSYIASQPDGK

-1460 ASHVSNSMST
+1460 ASHVTNNMST

-1478 APGNMETVQGPSSGN
+1478 VPANMETVQGPSSGN
-1493 TSSSSHSKASNA
+1493 ASSSSHSKASNA

-1609 VSTEKHIG
+1609 VSTEKNIG

>member
-1 MKKKTLY
+1 MKKKTVY

-38 ADRCPICLNCLLEK
+38 ADRCPICLNCLLGK
-52 EIGFPE
+52 EVGFPE

-74 TLASCPIDRKP
+74 TQASCPIDRKP
-85 FQAVFKVSALEGC
+85 FQAVFKISSLEGC
-98 VKVQVKRQLRETK
+98 VKVQVKRQLREAK

-116 TSFKKLL
+116 SSFKKQL
-123 SYHENS
+123 SCHENS
-129 KSSMRKYIIRD
+129 KSCMRKNIGE
-140 DLLSAKLQDL
+140 DLLSAKLYDL
-150 KIHRKTKHS
+150 KMHRKTKYS
-159 EMGGKKNATI
+159 EMGGKKNAI
-169 KIKKPRRSNQCT
+169 MKIKKLRRSNQCT
-181 SQYFRNFF
+181 SQSFRNSSF
-189 SNMFSSS
+189 NMFSSTS
-196 SNTGESSFTCRAYCT
+196 HTGDTSFTCRAYCT

-218 VSALIRQKRQELE
+218 ISALIRQKRQELE

-257 PPIPSVLPRTIFPT
+257 PLIPSVLPRTLFPT
-271 STISLENFGTSCK
+271 NTISLQNFGTSCK

-307 GSRRKPAATTPT
+307 GSRRKSAAATPT
-319 RRSTRNTRAETVTQ
+319 RRSTRNTRAETVTH
-333 SQRSPVSNNSGCD
+333 SQRSPTSNNSGCD
-346 APENNNPS
+346 APDNNNPS
-354 VSVSSSAES
+354 LSVSSSAES

-389 RSSAP
+389 RSSVP
-394 PPEKSSSSDSVDEE
+394 PSEKASSSDSVDEE

-414 PPVLEKEHQSDEESS
+414 PPVLEKEHLSDEESR
-429 NTFTVQTDVKNKS
+429 NTCTVQTNVENKS

-458 HIENHDTEEK
+458 HTENHDTEEK
-468 VESLYSESCIQNPPV
+468 VESSYSESCIQDPPV
-483 LVEEEEEVQK
+483 LVGEEEDVQKVENTGIEEVQKVENAGIEEVQK

-500 DIQKVEN
+500 V
-507 TVIED
+507 
-512 IQKVENTGI
+512 QKVENTGI
-521 EEIQKVENTG
+521 EEV
-531 IEDIQ
+531 
-536 KVETTGIEEIKKVDN
+536 
-551 TGIEEIQK
+551 
-559 TENTG
+559 
-564 IEEIQKTENTGI
+564 
-576 EEIQKVE
+576 QKVE

-588 EIQKVENTDNEEI
+588 EVQKIENTDNES
-601 QKVENTDNE
+601 N
-610 EIQKVE
+610 
-616 NTDNE
+616 
-621 EIQKVENTDNEEIQK
+621 
-636 VENTDNEAYVFC
+636 VFC
-648 LESEISENISEKDDD
+648 LESDISKTISEEGGDV
-663 LLENQDQVSGPS
+663 LENEDQISLPS
-675 ESEVKDICTDHSPN
+675 ESEVKADICTDYPPN

-696 SEMEVQQ
+696 SEIEVHQ
-703 PIPNLDELSENAEVV
+703 PVPSLDELSENAEIVMV
-718 VDEEKVVEVNE
+718 NEEKGVEVNE
-729 EKVKD
+729 EKVTD
-734 VNDEEVRE
+734 VNDQEVIE
-742 STIVETI
+742 SPIVEII
-749 DHEDSTVKAD
+749 DHNDSTVEAE
-759 QLVDSPKL
+759 QLVGSPKL
-767 EFSEGGIIQRV
+767 ESSEGGIIQTV

-783 ESSEI
+783 EISEI
-788 QLPGHVETEDAE
+788 QLPGPVETGDTEVM
-800 IITTCDTSGNENFK
+800 CDTSGNENFN

-820 NNLLKI
+820 SNLLKN

-835 LEEKIDSLVE
+835 LEEKAESLVE
-845 HPRSTELPNTHIEQ
+845 QPRSTELPNTHIEQ

-878 FCSDQNESG
+878 YCSDQNESG

-892 NADAKQLNRNS
+892 NTDAKQLNKNS
-903 AEHGSQNNMPSSDS
+903 TEHSSQNNMPFSDP
-917 VSEKVETLSQPF
+917 VSEKVETVSQPF
-929 ESPTDMIDKAK
+929 ENPIDMIDKAK

-994 ARGRRKSRSQSPKK
+994 SRGRRKSRSQSPKQ
-1008 DIAKERSQSQS
+1008 DIARERRQSQS
-1019 RSPKKDSTRDG
+1019 RSPKRDSTREG

-1049 QSRVKDYSPREKS
+1049 QSRVKDSSPTEKS
-1062 RSQSRERESDRDG
+1062 RSRSRERESDRDG

-1082 RNRRWSRSRSRS
+1082 DRERRTRRWSRSRSRS

-1108 FGRNDRDN
+1108 FGRNDRDS
-1116 YSPRWKERWAND
+1116 YSSRWKERWAND

-1141 SDPEK
+1141 NDAEK

-1160 DTDDPNSADKH
+1160 DADDPNSADKH
-1171 RIDCPSWVTE
+1171 RNDCSSWVTE
-1181 KINSGPDPR
+1181 TINSGPDPR
-1190 TRNPEKVKDS
+1190 TRHPEKLKDS
-1200 HWEENRNEN
+1200 PWEENRNEN
-1209 SGNSWNKNFGSG
+1209 SGNAWNKNFGSG

-1235 YRGSFAYIDQSENRW
+1235 YRGNFVYSDQNENRW
-1250 QNQKPLSGNSNGSG
+1250 QNRKPLSGNSNGSG

-1270 VEQQPYKRK
+1270 VEQQHYKRK
-1279 GEQEF
+1279 SEQEF

-1327 GWMRQEEETTEQD
+1327 GWMRQEEETPEQD

-1352 CSQLPINMM
+1352 GSQLPINMM
-1361 QPQMNVMP
+1361 QPQMNVMQ
-1369 QQMNAQHQPMNLFP
+1369 QQMNAQHQPMNMFP
-1383 YPVPGVH
+1383 YPMGVH

-1415 PLIQVAAPT
+1415 PLMQVAAPT

-1439 SQQVHYIASQPDGK
+1439 SQQVNYIASQPDGK
-1453 QLQGIPG
+1453 QLQ
-1460 ASHVSNSMST
+1460 
-1470 PVLPAPTA
+1470 
-1478 APGNMETVQGPSSGN
+1478 
-1493 TSSSSHSKASNA
+1493 
-1505 AVKLAESKVS
+1505 
-1515 VTVEAS
+1515 
-1521 ADSSK
+1521 
-1526 TDKKLQ
+1526 KLQ

-1609 VSTEKHIG
+1609 VSTEKNIG

>member
-1 MKKKTLY
+1 MKKKTVY

-38 ADRCPICLNCLLEK
+38 ADRCPICLNCLLGK
-52 EIGFPE
+52 EVGFPE

-74 TLASCPIDRKP
+74 TQASCPIDRKP
-85 FQAVFKVSALEGC
+85 FQAVFKISSLEGC
-98 VKVQVKRQLRETK
+98 VKVHVKRQLREAK

-116 TSFKKLL
+116 SSFKKQL
-123 SYHENS
+123 SCHENS
-129 KSSMRKYIIRD
+129 KSCMRKNIGE
-140 DLLSAKLQDL
+140 DLLSAKLYDL
-150 KIHRKTKHS
+150 KIHRKTKYS
-159 EMGGKKNATI
+159 EMGGKKNATM
-169 KIKKPRRSNQCT
+169 KIKKLRRSDQCT
-181 SQYFRNFF
+181 SQSFRNSSF
-189 SNMFSSS
+189 NMFSSTS
-196 SNTGESSFTCRAYCT
+196 HTGDTSFTCRAYCT

-218 VSALIRQKRQELE
+218 ISALIRQKRQELE

-257 PPIPSVLPRTIFPT
+257 PLIPSVLPRTIFPT
-271 STISLENFGTSCK
+271 STISLQNFGTSCK

-307 GSRRKPAATTPT
+307 GSRRKSAAATPT
-319 RRSTRNTRAETVTQ
+319 RRSTRNTRAETVTH
-333 SQRSPVSNNSGCD
+333 SQRSPASNNSGCD
-346 APENNNPS
+346 APDNNNPS
-354 VSVSSSAES
+354 LSVSSSAES

-389 RSSAP
+389 RNSVP
-394 PPEKSSSSDSVDEE
+394 PSEKASSSDSVDEE

-414 PPVLEKEHQSDEESS
+414 PPVLEKEHLSDEESR
-429 NTFTVQTDVKNKS
+429 NTCTVQTNVENKS

-458 HIENHDTEEK
+458 HTENHDTEEK
-468 VESLYSESCIQNPPV
+468 VESSYSESCIQDPPV
-483 LVEEEEEVQK
+483 LVGEEEDVQKVENTGIEEAQKVENAGIEEVQK

-500 DIQKVEN
+500 V
-507 TVIED
+507 
-512 IQKVENTGI
+512 QKVENTGI
-521 EEIQKVENTG
+521 EEV
-531 IEDIQ
+531 
-536 KVETTGIEEIKKVDN
+536 
-551 TGIEEIQK
+551 
-559 TENTG
+559 
-564 IEEIQKTENTGI
+564 
-576 EEIQKVE
+576 QKVE

-588 EIQKVENTDNEEI
+588 EVQKIENTDNES
-601 QKVENTDNE
+601 N
-610 EIQKVE
+610 
-616 NTDNE
+616 
-621 EIQKVENTDNEEIQK
+621 
-636 VENTDNEAYVFC
+636 VFC
-648 LESEISENISEKDDD
+648 LESDISKTISEEGGDA
-663 LLENQDQVSGPS
+663 LENEDQISLPS
-675 ESEVKDICTDHSPN
+675 ESEVKADICTDYPPN

-696 SEMEVQQ
+696 SEIEVHQ
-703 PIPNLDELSENAEVV
+703 PVPSLDELSENAEIVM
-718 VDEEKVVEVNE
+718 VNE
-729 EKVKD
+729 EKVTD
-734 VNDEEVRE
+734 VNDQEVIE
-742 STIVETI
+742 SPTVEII
-749 DHEDSTVKAD
+749 DHNDLTVEAE

-767 EFSEGGIIQRV
+767 ESSEGGIIQTV

-783 ESSEI
+783 EISEI
-788 QLPGHVETEDAE
+788 QLPGHVETGDTEVM
-800 IITTCDTSGNENFK
+800 CDTSGNENFN

-820 NNLLKI
+820 SNLIKN

-835 LEEKIDSLVE
+835 LEEKAESLVE
-845 HPRSTELPNTHIEQ
+845 QPRSTELPNTHIEQ

-878 FCSDQNESG
+878 YCSDQNESG

-892 NADAKQLNRNS
+892 NTDAKQLNKNS
-903 AEHGSQNNMPSSDS
+903 AEHSSQNNMPFSDP
-917 VSEKVETLSQPF
+917 VSEKVETVSQPF
-929 ESPTDMIDKAK
+929 ENPVDMIDKAK

-981 SRKSQSPSPKKES
+981 SRKSQSPSPKKEPS
-994 ARGRRKSRSQSPKK
+994 RGRRKSRSQSPKQ
-1008 DIAKERSQSQS
+1008 DIARERRQSQS
-1019 RSPKKDSTRDG
+1019 RSPKRDGTREG

-1049 QSRVKDYSPREKS
+1049 QSRVKDSSPTEKS
-1062 RSQSRERESDRDG
+1062 RSRSRERESDRDG

-1082 RNRRWSRSRSRS
+1082 ERERRTRRWSRSRSRS

-1108 FGRNDRDN
+1108 FGRNDRDS
-1116 YSPRWKERWAND
+1116 YSPRWKERWASD

-1141 SDPEK
+1141 NDIEK

-1160 DTDDPNSADKH
+1160 DADDPNSADKH
-1171 RIDCPSWVTE
+1171 RNDCSSWVTE
-1181 KINSGPDPR
+1181 TINSGPDPR
-1190 TRNPEKVKDS
+1190 TRHPEKLKDS
-1200 HWEENRNEN
+1200 PWEENRNEN
-1209 SGNSWNKNFGSG
+1209 SGNAWNKNFGSG

-1235 YRGSFAYIDQSENRW
+1235 YRGNFVYSDQNENRW
-1250 QNQKPLSGNSNGSG
+1250 QNRKPLSGNSNGSG

-1270 VEQQPYKRK
+1270 VEQQHYKRK
-1279 GEQEF
+1279 SEQEF

-1327 GWMRQEEETTEQD
+1327 GWMRQEEETPEQD

-1352 CSQLPINMM
+1352 VSQLPINMM
-1361 QPQMNVMP
+1361 QPQMNVMQ
-1369 QQMNAQHQPMNLFP
+1369 QQMNAQHQPMNIFP
-1383 YPVPGVH
+1383 YPMGVH

-1401 NIHPQLPLHLHTGV
+1401 TIHPQLPLHLHTGV
-1415 PLIQVAAPT
+1415 PLMQVAAPT

-1439 SQQVHYIASQPDGK
+1439 SQQVNYIASQPDGK
-1453 QLQGIPG
+1453 QLQ
-1460 ASHVSNSMST
+1460 
-1470 PVLPAPTA
+1470 
-1478 APGNMETVQGPSSGN
+1478 
-1493 TSSSSHSKASNA
+1493 
-1505 AVKLAESKVS
+1505 
-1515 VTVEAS
+1515 
-1521 ADSSK
+1521 
-1526 TDKKLQ
+1526 KLQ

-1609 VSTEKHIG
+1609 VSTEKNIG

>member
-8 TLNVGDQE
+8 TLNVGDQD
-16 YEDMEGEEDK
+16 YEDMEGEENK

-38 ADRCPICLNCLLEK
+38 ADRCPICLSCLLEK

-63 FCMTCILKWAE
+63 FCLTCILKWTE

-85 FQAVFKVSALEGC
+85 FQAVFKFSALEGC
-98 VKVQVKRQLRETK
+98 VKVEVNRQLRETN
-111 DKINE
+111 DKKNAS
-116 TSFKKLL
+116 SFKKQL
-123 SYHENS
+123 SCQENS
-129 KSSMRKYIIRD
+129 ESCMRKKVIRE
-140 DLLSAKLQDL
+140 DLLSAKLYDL
-150 KIHRKTKHS
+150 KMMYRNSKYS
-159 EMGGKKNATI
+159 EMGRKENAVI
-169 KIKKPRRSNQCT
+169 KTNKPRRSNPCTNQC
-181 SQYFRNFF
+181 FRNFF
-189 SNMFSSS
+189 SNIFSSS
-196 SNTGESSFTCRAYCT
+196 SHTGESSFTCTAYCT
-211 EFIEVNE
+211 EFIEVSE
-218 VSALIRQKRQELE
+218 ISALIRQKRQELE

-238 LPGIGRIG
+238 LPGIGRIS
-246 FIPWNIETEVL
+246 FIPWNVETEVL
-257 PPIPSVLPRTIFPT
+257 PLVSSVLPRTIFPT
-271 STISLENFGTSCK
+271 STVSLENFGTSCR

-319 RRSTRNTRAETVTQ
+319 RRSTRNTRAEPVSQ

-346 APENNNPS
+346 APDNNNPS
-354 VSVSSSAES
+354 VSVSSSGES

-370 PKRKSVRRGRKP
+370 PKRKFVRRGRKL

-389 RSSAP
+389 RSSVP
-394 PPEKSSSSDSVDEE
+394 LHEKSSSSDSVDEE
-408 TAESDT
+408 IVESDI
-414 PPVLEKEHQSDEESS
+414 PPVLEKEHQSDVESS
-429 NTFTVQTDVKNKS
+429 NTVQINVENES
-442 ANGLKS
+442 ANGLRS
-448 CSEQIEESEE
+448 CSEPTEESEE
-458 HIENHDTEEK
+458 RTEAHDTGER
-468 VESLYSESCIQNPPV
+468 VESLYSESDTQDPPV
-483 LVEEEEEVQK
+483 LV
-493 VENTGIE
+493 G
-500 DIQKVEN
+500 
-507 TVIED
+507 
-512 IQKVENTGI
+512 

-531 IEDIQ
+531 IEAN
-536 KVETTGIEEIKKVDN
+536 VL
-551 TGIEEIQK
+551 
-559 TENTG
+559 
-564 IEEIQKTENTGI
+564 
-576 EEIQKVE
+576 
-583 NTGIE
+583 
-588 EIQKVENTDNEEI
+588 
-601 QKVENTDNE
+601 
-610 EIQKVE
+610 
-616 NTDNE
+616 
-621 EIQKVENTDNEEIQK
+621 
-636 VENTDNEAYVFC
+636 C
-648 LESEISENISEKDDD
+648 LESVIFKNTSEKGGDP
-663 LLENQDQVSGPS
+663 LETQDQIAGPS
-675 ESEVKDICTDHSPN
+675 ESEVKADICTDHPPN
-689 DSLTCSA
+689 DFLTCSGA
-696 SEMEVQQ
+696 EIEVHQ
-703 PIPNLDELSENAEVV
+703 PISNLGELPEN
-718 VDEEKVVEVNE
+718 VESVVNE
-729 EKVKD
+729 EKVTENPVMKI
-734 VNDEEVRE
+734 
-742 STIVETI
+742 T
-749 DHEDSTVKAD
+749 DHKDSTVKTE
-759 QLVDSPKL
+759 QLIDSPKL
-767 EFSEGGIIQRV
+767 ESSEDGIIQRV
-778 DKTSI
+778 DRESV
-783 ESSEI
+783 ESSEVH
-788 QLPGHVETEDAE
+788 LLGHVENEDEE
-800 IITTCDTSGNENFK
+800 IIAACDASGNEDLN
-814 SIQDSE
+814 SIQDFE
-820 NNLLKI
+820 NDLLKK
-826 NLNTKLDTS
+826 NLNTELDKS
-835 LEEKIDSLVE
+835 LEEETESLVE
-845 HPRSTELPNTHIEQ
+845 HPRSAELPKTHVAL

-869 EMIPMECDS
+869 ETIPMECDS
-878 FCSDQNESG
+878 FCSDQNESE
-887 IELSV
+887 IKPSV
-892 NADAKQLNRNS
+892 NADAKQLNENS
-903 AEHGSQNNMPSSDS
+903 VECCSQKNLSSSDPS
-917 VSEKVETLSQPF
+917 NEKVETVSQPS
-929 ESPTDMIDKAK
+929 EIPTDTIDKAK

-981 SRKSQSPSPKKES
+981 SRKSRSPSPKKES

-1008 DIAKERSQSQS
+1008 ASSRERRKSQS
-1019 RSPKKDSTRDG
+1019 RSPKRDSTREG

-1049 QSRVKDYSPREKS
+1049 QSRVKESSPREKS
-1062 RSQSRERESDRDG
+1062 RSRSRERESDRDG
-1075 PRRERER
+1075 PRRDRDRER
-1082 RNRRWSRSRSRS
+1082 RTRRWSRSRSRS

-1108 FGRNDRDN
+1108 FGRNDRDS

-1141 SDPEK
+1141 NDSEK
-1146 QNENTRKEK
+1146 QNENPRKEK

-1160 DTDDPNSADKH
+1160 DADDSNSADKH
-1171 RIDCPSWVTE
+1171 RNDCPSWVTE

-1190 TRNPEKVKDS
+1190 TRNPEKLKDS

-1235 YRGSFAYIDQSENRW
+1235 YRGGFASTDQNENRW
-1250 QNQKPLSGNSNGSG
+1250 QNRKPLSGNSNSSG
-1264 NESFKF
+1264 NDTFKF

-1279 GEQEF
+1279 SEQEF

-1314 YSRRGRNSSGSQS
+1314 YSRRGRTSSGPQS

-1352 CSQLPINMM
+1352 GSQLPINMM
-1361 QPQMNVMP
+1361 QPQMNVMQ
-1369 QQMNAQHQPMNLFP
+1369 QQMNAQHQPVNIFP
-1383 YPVPGVH
+1383 YPVGVH
-1390 APLMNIQRNPF
+1390 APLMNIQRSPF

-1415 PLIQVAAPT
+1415 PLM
-1424 SVSQGLPPPPPPPPP
+1424 
-1439 SQQVHYIASQPDGK
+1439 
-1453 QLQGIPG
+1453 QGIPS
-1460 ASHVSNSMST
+1460 ASHVSNNMST

-1478 APGNMETVQGPSSGN
+1478 APGNMGTVQGPSSGN

-1609 VSTEKHIG
+1609 VSTDKNIG

>member
-1 MKKKTLY
+1 MKKKTVY

-16 YEDMEGEEDK
+16 YEDTEGEDNK
-26 DNTAT
+26 DNTAA

-38 ADRCPICLNCLLEK
+38 ADRCPICLSCLLEK
-52 EIGFPE
+52 EVGFPE

-116 TSFKKLL
+116 NSFKKQL
-123 SYHENS
+123 SSHENS
-129 KSSMRKYIIRD
+129 KSYMRKKIIGE
-140 DLLSAKLQDL
+140 DLLSAKLYDL
-150 KIHRKTKHS
+150 KMHRKTKYS
-159 EMGGKKNATI
+159 EVREKKTEI
-169 KIKKPRRSNQCT
+169 KKKKPRRSNQCT
-181 SQYFRNFF
+181 SQYFRNFL

-196 SNTGESSFTCRAYCT
+196 SHTGESSFTCRAYCT

-218 VSALIRQKRQELE
+218 ISALIRQKRQELE

-246 FIPWNIETEVL
+246 FIACNTETEVL
-257 PPIPSVLPRTIFPT
+257 PLISSVMPRTIFPS
-271 STISLENFGTSCK
+271 STVSLENFGTFCK

-299 TSGTSNTR
+299 TSGTSNSR

-319 RRSTRNTRAETVTQ
+319 RRSTRNTRGETVTQ

-346 APENNNPS
+346 APDNNNPS

-389 RSSAP
+389 RSSV
-394 PPEKSSSSDSVDEE
+394 PPEKTSSSDSVDE

-414 PPVLEKEHQSDEESS
+414 PPVLEKEHQSDEENS
-429 NTFTVQTDVKNKS
+429 NTCTVQTNIEDKS

-458 HIENHDTEEK
+458 HTENHDIEER
-468 VESLYSESCIQNPPV
+468 VESSHSDSCTQDPPV
-483 LVEEEEEVQK
+483 PVGEEEVQK
-493 VENTGIE
+493 VGNTG
-500 DIQKVEN
+500 VEAN
-507 TVIED
+507 
-512 IQKVENTGI
+512 
-521 EEIQKVENTG
+521 
-531 IEDIQ
+531 
-536 KVETTGIEEIKKVDN
+536 
-551 TGIEEIQK
+551 
-559 TENTG
+559 
-564 IEEIQKTENTGI
+564 
-576 EEIQKVE
+576 
-583 NTGIE
+583 
-588 EIQKVENTDNEEI
+588 
-601 QKVENTDNE
+601 
-610 EIQKVE
+610 
-616 NTDNE
+616 
-621 EIQKVENTDNEEIQK
+621 
-636 VENTDNEAYVFC
+636 VF
-648 LESEISENISEKDDD
+648 LEGEISKNIFEKGGDP
-663 LLENQDQVSGPS
+663 LENQDQIAGPS
-675 ESEVKDICTDHSPN
+675 EPELKADICTDHPPN
-689 DSLTCSA
+689 DFLTCSA
-696 SEMEVQQ
+696 SEIEVHQ
-703 PIPNLDELSENAEVV
+703 PMPSLGELPENVELVV
-718 VDEEKVVEVNE
+718 NKENVVEVNE
-729 EKVKD
+729 EKIID
-734 VNDEEVRE
+734 VNNEEVIM
-742 STIVETI
+742 SPIVEII
-749 DHEDSTVKAD
+749 DHKDSTVKAE

-767 EFSEGGIIQRV
+767 EPSEGGITQTV
-778 DKTSI
+778 DKTSV

-788 QLPGHVETEDAE
+788 QLPAHVETEDAE
-800 IITTCDTSGNENFK
+800 TTATCDNSSGIENF
-814 SIQDSE
+814 SSVQDSE
-820 NNLLKI
+820 NLLKN
-826 NLNTKLDTS
+826 NLNTKLDRF
-835 LEEKIDSLVE
+835 LEEKTESLVE
-845 HPRSTELPNTHIEQ
+845 HPTSTELPNIHVEQ
-859 IQKHFSEDNN
+859 IEKHSSEDNN

-887 IELSV
+887 IELAVS
-892 NADAKQLNRNS
+892 ADAKQLNKSS
-903 AEHGSQNNMPSSDS
+903 AESSSQNNMPSSDP
-917 VSEKVETLSQPF
+917 VSEKVETVSQPF
-929 ESPTDMIDKAK
+929 ESPIDTIDKTK

-955 WSPNKDTAREK
+955 WSPNKDTTRER

-1008 DIAKERSQSQS
+1008 DIAREKRQSQS
-1019 RSPKKDSTRDG
+1019 RSPKRDSTREG

-1038 KRDTSRENRRS
+1038 KRETSRENRRS
-1049 QSRVKDYSPREKS
+1049 QSRVKDSSPREKS
-1062 RSQSRERESDRDG
+1062 RSRSRERESDRDG
-1075 PRRERER
+1075 QRRDRDRDRER
-1082 RNRRWSRSRSRS
+1082 RTRRWSRSRSRS

-1108 FGRNDRDN
+1108 FGRSDRDS

-1141 SDPEK
+1141 NDPEK
-1146 QNENTRKEK
+1146 QNEDTRKEK
-1155 NDISP
+1155 NDISS
-1160 DTDDPNSADKH
+1160 DADYPNSADKH
-1171 RIDCPSWVTE
+1171 RNDCPSWVTE

-1190 TRNPEKVKDS
+1190 TRNPEKLKNS
-1200 HWEENRNEN
+1200 HWEETRNEN

-1235 YRGSFAYIDQSENRW
+1235 YRGSFAYTDQNENRW
-1250 QNQKPLSGNSNGSG
+1250 QNRKPLSGNSNGSG

-1279 GEQEF
+1279 SEQEF

-1327 GWMRQEEETTEQD
+1327 GWMRQEEETVEQD

-1352 CSQLPINMM
+1352 GSQLPINMM
-1361 QPQMNVMP
+1361 QPQMNVMQ
-1369 QQMNAQHQPMNLFP
+1369 QQMNAQHQPMNIFP
-1383 YPVPGVH
+1383 YPVGVH
-1390 APLMNIQRNPF
+1390 APLMNIQRGPF

-1415 PLIQVAAPT
+1415 PLVQVAAPT

-1439 SQQVHYIASQPDGK
+1439 SQQVNYMASQPDGK

-1460 ASHVSNSMST
+1460 ASHVSNNMSA

-1478 APGNMETVQGPSSGN
+1478 APGNTETVQGPSSGN
-1493 TSSSSHSKASNA
+1493 TSSSSHSKASDA

-1597 RKGSQKKTLEEP
+1597 RKGSQKKALEEP
-1609 VSTEKHIG
+1609 VSTEKNIG

>member
-1 MKKKTLY
+1 MKKKTVY

-31 TGLLYSE
+31 NGLLYSE
-38 ADRCPICLNCLLEK
+38 ADRCPICLNCLLGK
-52 EIGFPE
+52 EVGFPE

-74 TLASCPIDRKP
+74 TQASCPIDRKP
-85 FQAVFKVSALEGC
+85 FQAVFKISSLEGC
-98 VKVQVKRQLRETK
+98 VKVQVKRQLREAK

-116 TSFKKLL
+116 SSFKKQL
-123 SYHENS
+123 SCHENS
-129 KSSMRKYIIRD
+129 KSCMRKNIGE
-140 DLLSAKLQDL
+140 DLLSAKLYDL
-150 KIHRKTKHS
+150 KMHRKTKYS
-159 EMGGKKNATI
+159 EMRGKKNATM
-169 KIKKPRRSNQCT
+169 KIKKLRRSNQCT
-181 SQYFRNFF
+181 SQSFRNSSF
-189 SNMFSSS
+189 NMFSSTS
-196 SNTGESSFTCRAYCT
+196 HTGDTSFTCRAYCT

-218 VSALIRQKRQELE
+218 ISALIRQKRQELE

-257 PPIPSVLPRTIFPT
+257 PLIPSVLPRTVFPT
-271 STISLENFGTSCK
+271 STISLRNFGTSCK

-307 GSRRKPAATTPT
+307 GSRRKSAAATPT
-319 RRSTRNTRAETVTQ
+319 RRSTRNTRAETVTH
-333 SQRSPVSNNSGCD
+333 SQRSPASNNSGCD
-346 APENNNPS
+346 APDNNNPS
-354 VSVSSSAES
+354 LSVSSSAES

-389 RSSAP
+389 RSSVP
-394 PPEKSSSSDSVDEE
+394 PSEKASSSDSVDEE

-414 PPVLEKEHQSDEESS
+414 PPVLEKEHLSDEESR
-429 NTFTVQTDVKNKS
+429 NTCTVQTNVENKS

-458 HIENHDTEEK
+458 HTENHDTEEK
-468 VESLYSESCIQNPPV
+468 VESSYSESCIQDPPV
-483 LVEEEEEVQK
+483 LVGEEEDVQKVENTGIEEVQKVENAGIEVQKVENTGIEEVQK

-500 DIQKVEN
+500 EVQK
-507 TVIED
+507 I
-512 IQKVENTGI
+512 
-521 EEIQKVENTG
+521 
-531 IEDIQ
+531 
-536 KVETTGIEEIKKVDN
+536 
-551 TGIEEIQK
+551 
-559 TENTG
+559 
-564 IEEIQKTENTGI
+564 
-576 EEIQKVE
+576 
-583 NTGIE
+583 
-588 EIQKVENTDNEEI
+588 ENTDNES
-601 QKVENTDNE
+601 N
-610 EIQKVE
+610 
-616 NTDNE
+616 
-621 EIQKVENTDNEEIQK
+621 
-636 VENTDNEAYVFC
+636 VFC
-648 LESEISENISEKDDD
+648 LESDISKTISEEGGDA
-663 LLENQDQVSGPS
+663 LENEDQISLPS
-675 ESEVKDICTDHSPN
+675 ESEVKADICTDYPPN

-696 SEMEVQQ
+696 SEIEVHQ
-703 PIPNLDELSENAEVV
+703 PVPSLDELSENAEIVMV
-718 VDEEKVVEVNE
+718 NEEKVVEVNE
-729 EKVKD
+729 EKVTD
-734 VNDEEVRE
+734 VNDQEVIE
-742 STIVETI
+742 SPTVEII
-749 DHEDSTVKAD
+749 DHNDSTVEAE

-767 EFSEGGIIQRV
+767 ESSEGGIIQTV

-788 QLPGHVETEDAE
+788 QLPGHVETGDTEVM
-800 IITTCDTSGNENFK
+800 CDTSGNENFN

-820 NNLLKI
+820 STLLKN

-835 LEEKIDSLVE
+835 LEEKAESLVE
-845 HPRSTELPNTHIEQ
+845 QPRSTELPNTHIEQ

-878 FCSDQNESG
+878 YCSDQNESG

-892 NADAKQLNRNS
+892 NTDAKQLNKNS
-903 AEHGSQNNMPSSDS
+903 AEHSSQNNMPFSDP
-917 VSEKVETLSQPF
+917 VSEKVETVSQPF
-929 ESPTDMIDKAK
+929 ENPIDMIDKAK

-994 ARGRRKSRSQSPKK
+994 SRGRRKSRSQSPKQ
-1008 DIAKERSQSQS
+1008 DIARERRQSQS
-1019 RSPKKDSTRDG
+1019 RSPKRDSTREG

-1049 QSRVKDYSPREKS
+1049 QSRVKDSSPTEKS
-1062 RSQSRERESDRDG
+1062 RSRSRERESDRDG

-1082 RNRRWSRSRSRS
+1082 DRERRTRRWSRSRSRS

-1108 FGRNDRDN
+1108 FGRNDRDS

-1141 SDPEK
+1141 NDAEK

-1160 DTDDPNSADKH
+1160 DADDPNSADKH
-1171 RIDCPSWVTE
+1171 RNDCSSWVTE
-1181 KINSGPDPR
+1181 TINSGPDPR
-1190 TRNPEKVKDS
+1190 TRHPEKLKDS
-1200 HWEENRNEN
+1200 PWEENRNEN
-1209 SGNSWNKNFGSG
+1209 SGNAWNKNFGSG
-1221 WMSNRGRG
+1221 WISNRGRG

-1235 YRGSFAYIDQSENRW
+1235 YRGNFVYSDQNENRW
-1250 QNQKPLSGNSNGSG
+1250 QNRKPLSGNSNGSG

-1270 VEQQPYKRK
+1270 VEQQHYKRK
-1279 GEQEF
+1279 SEQEF

-1327 GWMRQEEETTEQD
+1327 GWMRQEEETPEQD

-1352 CSQLPINMM
+1352 GSQLPINMM
-1361 QPQMNVMP
+1361 QPQMNVMQ
-1369 QQMNAQHQPMNLFP
+1369 QQMNAQHQPMNIFP
-1383 YPVPGVH
+1383 YPMGVH

-1415 PLIQVAAPT
+1415 PLMQVAAPT

-1439 SQQVHYIASQPDGK
+1439 SQQVNYITSQPDGK
-1453 QLQGIPG
+1453 QLQ
-1460 ASHVSNSMST
+1460 
-1470 PVLPAPTA
+1470 
-1478 APGNMETVQGPSSGN
+1478 
-1493 TSSSSHSKASNA
+1493 
-1505 AVKLAESKVS
+1505 
-1515 VTVEAS
+1515 
-1521 ADSSK
+1521 
-1526 TDKKLQ
+1526 KLQ

-1609 VSTEKHIG
+1609 VSTEKNIG

>member
-1 MKKKTLY
+1 MKKKTVY

-31 TGLLYSE
+31 NGLLYSE
-38 ADRCPICLNCLLEK
+38 ADRCPICLNCLLGK
-52 EIGFPE
+52 EVGFPE

-74 TLASCPIDRKP
+74 TQASCPIDRKP
-85 FQAVFKVSALEGC
+85 FQAVFKISSLEGC
-98 VKVQVKRQLRETK
+98 VKVQVKRQLREAK

-116 TSFKKLL
+116 SSFKKQL
-123 SYHENS
+123 SCHENS
-129 KSSMRKYIIRD
+129 KSCMRKNIGE
-140 DLLSAKLQDL
+140 DLLSAKLYDL
-150 KIHRKTKHS
+150 KMHRKTKYS
-159 EMGGKKNATI
+159 EMRGKKNATM
-169 KIKKPRRSNQCT
+169 KIKKLRRSNQCT
-181 SQYFRNFF
+181 SQSFRNSSF
-189 SNMFSSS
+189 NMFSSTS
-196 SNTGESSFTCRAYCT
+196 HTGDTSFTCRAYCT

-218 VSALIRQKRQELE
+218 ISALIRQKRQELE

-257 PPIPSVLPRTIFPT
+257 PLIPSVLPRTVFPT
-271 STISLENFGTSCK
+271 STISLRNFGTSCK

-307 GSRRKPAATTPT
+307 GSRRKSAAATPT
-319 RRSTRNTRAETVTQ
+319 RRSTRNTRAETVTH
-333 SQRSPVSNNSGCD
+333 SQRSPASNNSGCD
-346 APENNNPS
+346 APDNNNPS
-354 VSVSSSAES
+354 LSVSSSAES

-389 RSSAP
+389 RSSVP
-394 PPEKSSSSDSVDEE
+394 PSEKASSSDSVDEE

-414 PPVLEKEHQSDEESS
+414 PPVLEKEHLSDEESR
-429 NTFTVQTDVKNKS
+429 NTCTVQTNVENKS

-458 HIENHDTEEK
+458 HTENHDTEEK
-468 VESLYSESCIQNPPV
+468 VESSYSESCIQDPPV
-483 LVEEEEEVQK
+483 LVGEEEDVQKVENTGIEEVQKVENAGIEVQKVENTGIEEVQK

-500 DIQKVEN
+500 EVQK
-507 TVIED
+507 I
-512 IQKVENTGI
+512 
-521 EEIQKVENTG
+521 
-531 IEDIQ
+531 
-536 KVETTGIEEIKKVDN
+536 
-551 TGIEEIQK
+551 
-559 TENTG
+559 
-564 IEEIQKTENTGI
+564 
-576 EEIQKVE
+576 
-583 NTGIE
+583 
-588 EIQKVENTDNEEI
+588 ENTDNES
-601 QKVENTDNE
+601 N
-610 EIQKVE
+610 
-616 NTDNE
+616 
-621 EIQKVENTDNEEIQK
+621 
-636 VENTDNEAYVFC
+636 VFC
-648 LESEISENISEKDDD
+648 LESDISKTISEEGGDA
-663 LLENQDQVSGPS
+663 LENEDQISLPS
-675 ESEVKDICTDHSPN
+675 ESEVKADICTDYPPN

-696 SEMEVQQ
+696 SEIEVHQ
-703 PIPNLDELSENAEVV
+703 PVPSLDELSENAEIVMV
-718 VDEEKVVEVNE
+718 NEEKVVEVNE
-729 EKVKD
+729 EKVTD
-734 VNDEEVRE
+734 VNDQEVIE
-742 STIVETI
+742 SPTVEII
-749 DHEDSTVKAD
+749 DHNDSTVEAE

-767 EFSEGGIIQRV
+767 ESSEGGIIQTV

-788 QLPGHVETEDAE
+788 QLPGHVETGDTEVM
-800 IITTCDTSGNENFK
+800 CDTSGNENFN

-820 NNLLKI
+820 STLLKN

-835 LEEKIDSLVE
+835 LEEKAESLVE
-845 HPRSTELPNTHIEQ
+845 QPRSTELPNTHIEQ

-878 FCSDQNESG
+878 YCSDQNESG

-892 NADAKQLNRNS
+892 NTDAKQLNKNS
-903 AEHGSQNNMPSSDS
+903 AEHSSQNNMPFSDP
-917 VSEKVETLSQPF
+917 VSEKVETVSQPF
-929 ESPTDMIDKAK
+929 ENPIDMIDKAK

-994 ARGRRKSRSQSPKK
+994 SRGRRKSRSQSPKQ
-1008 DIAKERSQSQS
+1008 DIARERRQSQS
-1019 RSPKKDSTRDG
+1019 RSPKRDSTREG

-1049 QSRVKDYSPREKS
+1049 QSRVKDSSPTEKS
-1062 RSQSRERESDRDG
+1062 RSRSRERESDRDG

-1082 RNRRWSRSRSRS
+1082 DRERRTRRWSRSRSRS

-1108 FGRNDRDN
+1108 FGRNDRDS

-1141 SDPEK
+1141 NDAEK

-1160 DTDDPNSADKH
+1160 DADDPNSADKH
-1171 RIDCPSWVTE
+1171 RNDCSSWVTE
-1181 KINSGPDPR
+1181 TINSGPDPR
-1190 TRNPEKVKDS
+1190 TRHPEKLKDS
-1200 HWEENRNEN
+1200 PWEENRNEN
-1209 SGNSWNKNFGSG
+1209 SGNAWNKNFGSG
-1221 WMSNRGRG
+1221 WISNRGRG

-1235 YRGSFAYIDQSENRW
+1235 YRGNFVYSDQNENRW
-1250 QNQKPLSGNSNGSG
+1250 QNRKPLSGNSNGSG

-1270 VEQQPYKRK
+1270 VEQQHYKRK
-1279 GEQEF
+1279 SEQEF

-1327 GWMRQEEETTEQD
+1327 GWMRQEEETPEQD

-1352 CSQLPINMM
+1352 GSQLPINMM
-1361 QPQMNVMP
+1361 QPQMNVMQ
-1369 QQMNAQHQPMNLFP
+1369 QQMNAQHQPMNIFP
-1383 YPVPGVH
+1383 YPMGVH

-1415 PLIQVAAPT
+1415 PLMQ
-1424 SVSQGLPPPPPPPPP
+1424 
-1439 SQQVHYIASQPDGK
+1439 
-1453 QLQGIPG
+1453 
-1460 ASHVSNSMST
+1460 
-1470 PVLPAPTA
+1470 
-1478 APGNMETVQGPSSGN
+1478 
-1493 TSSSSHSKASNA
+1493 
-1505 AVKLAESKVS
+1505 
-1515 VTVEAS
+1515 
-1521 ADSSK
+1521 
-1526 TDKKLQ
+1526 KLQ

-1609 VSTEKHIG
+1609 VSTEKNIG

>member
-1 MKKKTLY
+1 MKKKTVY
-8 TLNVGDQE
+8 TLSVGDQD

-26 DNTAT
+26 DNTAA

-52 EIGFPE
+52 EVGFPE
-58 SCNHV
+58 NCNHV

-111 DKINE
+111 DKINKS
-116 TSFKKLL
+116 SFKKQL
-123 SYHENS
+123 SCHENS
-129 KSSMRKYIIRD
+129 KSCMRKNIIGE
-140 DLLSAKLQDL
+140 DLLSAKPYDL
-150 KIHRKTKHS
+150 KMRREIKYS
-159 EMGGKKNATI
+159 AVGGKKNATI
-169 KIKKPRRSNQCT
+169 KIKPRRSNQCT

-196 SNTGESSFTCRAYCT
+196 SHTGESSFTCRSYCT

-218 VSALIRQKRQELE
+218 ISALIRQKRQELE

-246 FIPWNIETEVL
+246 FIPWNTETEVL
-257 PPIPSVLPRTIFPT
+257 PLIPSVLPRTVFPT
-271 STISLENFGTSCK
+271 STISLENFGTSCM
-284 GYALAHTQEGEEKKQ
+284 GHALAHTQEGEEKKQ
-299 TSGTSNTR
+299 TSGTSTTR
-307 GSRRKPAATTPT
+307 GSRRKPAAATPT

-346 APENNNPS
+346 APDNSNPS
-354 VSVSSSAES
+354 VNVSSSAES

-389 RSSAP
+389 RSSVP
-394 PPEKSSSSDSVDEE
+394 PPEKASSSDSVDDE

-414 PPVLEKEHQSDEESS
+414 PPVLEKEHQSGDESS
-429 NTFTVQTDVKNKS
+429 NTCTVQTNVESKS
-442 ANGLKS
+442 ANNLKS

-458 HIENHDTEEK
+458 HTENHDTEEK
-468 VESLYSESCIQNPPV
+468 EESSHSESCIQDPPV
-483 LVEEEEEVQK
+483 LVGAEEEVQKVENTDTEEVQKVENRDTGEVQKLENIDTEEVQKLENTDTGEVQKVENTGIEEVQK

-500 DIQKVEN
+500 EV
-507 TVIED
+507 
-512 IQKVENTGI
+512 
-521 EEIQKVENTG
+521 
-531 IEDIQ
+531 
-536 KVETTGIEEIKKVDN
+536 
-551 TGIEEIQK
+551 
-559 TENTG
+559 
-564 IEEIQKTENTGI
+564 
-576 EEIQKVE
+576 
-583 NTGIE
+583 
-588 EIQKVENTDNEEI
+588 QKVENTDN
-601 QKVENTDNE
+601 KAN
-610 EIQKVE
+610 
-616 NTDNE
+616 
-621 EIQKVENTDNEEIQK
+621 
-636 VENTDNEAYVFC
+636 VFC
-648 LESEISENISEKDDD
+648 LESEISKNISEEEGDP
-663 LLENQDQVSGPS
+663 LENQDQISRPS
-675 ESEVKDICTDHSPN
+675 ESEVKADKCTDHPPH
-689 DSLTCSA
+689 DSLTYSA
-696 SEMEVQQ
+696 SEVEVHQ
-703 PIPNLDELSENAEVV
+703 PVPSLGELSENAEVV
-718 VDEEKVVEVNE
+718 VNAEKVVEGHE
-729 EKVKD
+729 DKVIGI
-734 VNDEEVRE
+734 NDEEVIG
-742 STIVETI
+742 SPIVEII
-749 DHEDSTVKAD
+749 DDKDSSVKAEH
-759 QLVDSPKL
+759 LVDSPKL
-767 EFSEGGIIQRV
+767 ESSEGEITQTV
-778 DKTSI
+778 DKTAVV
-783 ESSEI
+783 SSEI
-788 QLPGHVETEDAE
+788 QLPGRVETEDAE
-800 IITTCDTSGNENFK
+800 IIATRDTTGNENFS

-820 NNLLKI
+820 NNLLKN
-826 NLNTKLDTS
+826 NLNIKLDTS
-835 LEEKIDSLVE
+835 LEEKAESLVE
-845 HPRSTELPNTHIEQ
+845 HPRATKLLNTHIEQ
-859 IQKHFSEDNN
+859 IQKHLSEDNN

-892 NADAKQLNRNS
+892 NADAKQLNKSS
-903 AEHGSQNNMPSSDS
+903 AEHGSQTSIPSSDP
-917 VSEKVETLSQPF
+917 VSEKVETVSQPF
-929 ESPTDMIDKAK
+929 ESPVDMTDKAK

-955 WSPNKDTAREK
+955 WSPNKDAAREK

-981 SRKSQSPSPKKES
+981 SRKSRSPSPKKES

-1008 DIAKERSQSQS
+1008 DIVREKRRSQS
-1019 RSPKKDSTRDG
+1019 RSPKRDSTREG

-1038 KRDTSRENRRS
+1038 KRESSRENRRS
-1049 QSRVKDYSPREKS
+1049 QSRVKDSSPREKS
-1062 RSQSRERESDRDG
+1062 RSRSRERESDRDG
-1075 PRRERER
+1075 SRRDRDRDRER
-1082 RNRRWSRSRSRS
+1082 RTRRWSRSRSRS
-1094 RSPSRSRTKSKSSS
+1094 RSPSRSRTKSKNSL
-1108 FGRNDRDN
+1108 FGRNDRDS
-1116 YSPRWKERWAND
+1116 YSPRWKERWTND

-1141 SDPEK
+1141 NDPEK

-1155 NDISP
+1155 NDSP
-1160 DTDDPNSADKH
+1160 DADDPNSADKH
-1171 RIDCPSWVTE
+1171 RNDCSSWVTE
-1181 KINSGPDPR
+1181 TINSGPDPR
-1190 TRNPEKVKDS
+1190 TRNPEKLKDS

-1235 YRGSFAYIDQSENRW
+1235 YRGNFAYTDQNENRW
-1250 QNQKPLSGNSNGSG
+1250 QNRKPLSGNSNGSG

-1270 VEQQPYKRK
+1270 AEQQPYKRK
-1279 GEQEF
+1279 SEQEF

-1327 GWMRQEEETTEQD
+1327 GWMRQEEETTDQD

-1352 CSQLPINMM
+1352 GSQLPINMM
-1361 QPQMNVMP
+1361 QPQMNVMQ
-1369 QQMNAQHQPMNLFP
+1369 QQMNAQHQPMNIFP
-1383 YPVPGVH
+1383 YPVGVH
-1390 APLMNIQRNPF
+1390 APLMNIQRNPY

-1415 PLIQVAAPT
+1415 PLMQVAAPT
-1424 SVSQGLPPPPPPPPP
+1424 GVSQGLPPPPPPPPP
-1439 SQQVHYIASQPDGK
+1439 SQQVSYMASQPDGK

-1460 ASHVSNSMST
+1460 ASHVSNNMST

-1493 TSSSSHSKASNA
+1493 ASSSSHSKASNA

-1609 VSTEKHIG
+1609 VSTEKNIG